1 MPNQTSVIVAFVFLP
16 RLSSMYNQSSIG
28 KMLLD
33 IDRSMFLLIV
43 YIIAVDEA

>member
-1 MPNQTSVIVAFVFLP
+1 MHLYFYQDLVACI
-16 RLSSMYNQSSIG
+16 NQSSIG

-43 YIIAVDEA
+43 YIIAVDET